1 MSLGNDT
8 WARLASRCL
17 LEIPEDIGVLFFL
30 SVPANWLGGRD
41 SNPDNVLQRHAS
53 YRWTTSQS
61 GIPRRAET
69 LIISGIGVRLKI
81 TVRLKPDT
89 THYAAGRRRRCSAA
103 RRMDTQKHVSR
114 KQNVGVDGLIANTVS
129 RLPGRP
135 EGRHYD
141 LARRSSRSGITVRL
155 KPDTTYCAA
164 GRRRRCSA
172 ARRMAGPPTRLPRWG
187 AMDTQ
192 KHVSRKQNVGVDGLI
207 TNTVSRLPGRPE
219 GRHYDL
225 ARRSSRSG
233 IWSG

>member
-141 LARRSSRSGITVRL
+141 LARRSFTVRL
-155 KPDTTYCAA
+155 KAGHYVLHCRPAAAMFCGAANGYSTTREPQAE
-164 GRRRRCSA
+164 RRRRRAHS
-172 ARRMAGPPTRLPRWG
+172 
-187 AMDTQ
+187 DTL
-192 KHVSRKQNVGVDGLI
+192 S
-207 TNTVSRLPGRPE
+207 P
-219 GRHYDL
+219 
-225 ARRSSRSG
+225 SG
-233 IWSG
+233 